1 MIDTIIFDLDGTL
14 LNTLEDL
21 TDSVNYALTQ
31 FHCPSRTLEE
41 VRSFVGN
48 GVAKLMERAIPEGL
62 HNPDYEAAFSVFKE
76 YYEAHCNDKT
86 RPYEGIVEVLDKLS
100 EQGYKIAIVSNKFD
114 TAVKELNHIYFGE
127 RIRVAIGESATVRKK
142 PAPDTVYQALAEL
155 SAEAANAIYVG
166 DSDVDLATAHN
177 VPMSCIS
184 VTWGFR
190 TPPQL
195 LEAGAEPTLMID
207 SPEKLLPLLERLKN

>member
-14 LNTLEDL
+14 LNTLVDL

-190 TPPQL
+190 TPTQL